1 MTYQNYEYP
10 SMQIMTAKTDKFK
23 NAYIEVNFREDIR
36 KMNPASRVFLSSLMT
51 YNSNIY
57 KTRRELKIKQ
67 EELYNI
73 EFGGTCE
80 RNGYNVITSF
90 QIDFLDPKFIKDTD
104 YLDNCLDFLFTNISN
119 PNIDGSS
126 WEIGSYEVIKERLH
140 VAVDNY
146 KENPSSYAKVEFS
159 KELFHGGVASDRL
172 LNSHE
177 QINEVTRES
186 LVKSYYEMLENS
198 YCDVSIVGNLDMN
211 KIVKKITTCFIRPKV
226 VTKKIPNCIKSELE
240 KYYEIQRYGKY
251 KQTQVF
257 MGYLLDEFTYK
268 ERFYIVPI
276 FNRIFGASGLSDKL
290 GKYLRMD
297 NSLCYTYYSEF
308 SVSNSAFY
316 IYTGIKKENI
326 DVAVACI
333 KKAFK
338 EMQRADFTESELL
351 IKKKQFLS
359 ELDLEQD
366 SIYGIAN
373 HMYFHYVFGTPTYE
387 ELRKNVMAIT
397 KKDISSLTKKM
408 HLTLLYV
415 LKEETDARN

>member
-119 PNIDGSS
+119 PSIDGSS

-198 YCDVSIVGNLDMN
+198 YCDVSIVGNLDMD
-211 KIVKKITTCFIRPKV
+211 KIVKKVTTCFIRPKV

-338 EMQRADFTESELL
+338 E
-351 IKKKQFLS
+351 K
-359 ELDLEQD
+359 
-366 SIYGIAN
+366 
-373 HMYFHYVFGTPTYE
+373 
-387 ELRKNVMAIT
+387 
-397 KKDISSLTKKM
+397 
-408 HLTLLYV
+408 
-415 LKEETDARN
+415 